1 MAVNLQML
9 VSLLQSLAPAR
20 DGAPDNAGYEQALQ
34 AAVVD
39 FNRRCPG
46 LAFGTL
52 ALVAGVA
59 AYALPADCLKI
70 VRLSPADGSYAGLLV
85 TADGLAPVSSAS
97 ILPRWVVRDGQLV
110 FAMAPVMNCR
120 VDLVYQSG
128 HVLVEGGYPHMD
140 DETVQLVALKAQA
153 EVLMMQANR
162 LAAEAWQYQIGQE
175 RVSKEKLAAEVRAQA
190 QAQEERYAQAV
201 ARRIGAAGGWGHA
214 YQQ

>member
-1 MAVNLQML
+1 MAINLQTL
-9 VSLLQSLAPAR
+9 VSLVQNLVPAR
-20 DGAPDNAGYEQALQ
+20 DGVPDNAGYEQAVQ
-34 AAVVD
+34 AAVMD
-39 FNRRCPG
+39 CNRRCPG

-59 AYALPADCLKI
+59 GYALPADCLKI
-70 VRLSPADGSYAGLLV
+70 VRLSPADGYYAGLLV

-97 ILPRWVVRDGQLV
+97 ILPRWTVQDGRLV
-110 FAMAPVMNCR
+110 FQTAPVMNCR

-140 DETVQLVALKAQA
+140 GETVQLVALKAQA
-153 EVLMMQANR
+153 EALMMQANR

-190 QAQEERYAQAV
+190 QAQEERYVQAV
-201 ARRIGAAGGWGHA
+201 ARRIGAVGGWGHA